1 MYHIGMK
8 SVEQLLAL
16 LNDTNGLSLTLDDIQ
31 FSTPVV
37 LTPES
42 QVGDDNPAN
51 TEILI
56 VAKPNRK
63 PIGEV
68 KVRYDRIDLA
78 DFETLRDPTEIEV
91 TLPLTHARLMEAFNI
106 HYGSA
111 LELEDIDVTTV
122 LPEDI
127 DEETFVELKAST
139 GSLAYRGEIL
149 LSVIPGTIKLSN
161 VIIVRALSGLEYM
174 GRP

>member
-31 FSTPVV
+31 FSTPVA

-91 TLPLTHARLMEAFNI
+91 TLPLTHARLMEAFNT

-111 LELEDIDVTTV
+111 LELEDIDVATV

-127 DEETFVELKAST
+127 EEETFVELKASV

>member
-31 FSTPVV
+31 FSTPTV

-51 TEILI
+51 TEVLI

-78 DFETLRDPTEIEV
+78 DFSTLRDPTEIEV
-91 TLPLTHARLMEAFNI
+91 MLPMTHARLLEAFNN

-111 LELEDIDVTTV
+111 LELDDIDVTV
-122 LPEDI
+122 DIPEDI
-127 DEETFVELKAST
+127 EEETFVELTASA
-139 GSLAYRGEIL
+139 GSLAYRGSIL
-149 LSVIPGTIKLSN
+149 LTVIPGTIKLSN